1 MKIWD
6 LYAPIY
12 KMAMK
17 SDEKTYRFMYDRIP
31 KVIDG
36 LYVLEIATG
45 PGLLAK
51 NVAYAA
57 SKMIATDFSEGMI
70 KQAQKGDR
78 PANLSFEVADATNLP
93 FEDNTFDAVII
104 ANALHIIPNPEKALS
119 EIDRVIKP
127 DGILIAPN
135 FIHRH
140 TGIRS
145 RIWSCILKIAGI
157 RFEHQW
163 SENEYIDFLHS
174 NNWEPV
180 FTKRLDARIT
190 MLYTECIFKGNK
202 STNRF

>member
-51 NVAYAA
+51 NVAHAA

-119 EIDRVIKP
+119 EIDRVVKP
-127 DGILIAPN
+127 DGILLAPK

-140 TGIRS
+140 TGIKS

-157 RFEHQW
+157 KFEHQW
-163 SENEYIDFLHS
+163 SEKEYIEFLQR

-180 FTKRLDARIT
+180 FAKRLDARIT
-190 MLYTECIFKGNK
+190 ML
-202 STNRF
+202 

>member
-12 KMAMK
+12 KTAMK
-17 SDEKTYRFMYDRIP
+17 SDEKIYRLMYDRIP

-51 NVAYAA
+51 NVAHAT
-57 SKMIATDFSEGMI
+57 SKMIATDYSDGMI
-70 KQAQKGDR
+70 AQAKKGDC
-78 PANLSFEVADATNLP
+78 PENLTFEVADATNLP
-93 FEDNTFDAVII
+93 FDDNTFDAVII

-127 DGILIAPN
+127 KGILIAPN

-140 TGIRS
+140 TDIRS
-145 RIWSCILKIAGI
+145 RIWSIMLKIAGI

-163 SENEYIDFLHS
+163 SEKEYIDFLRH

-180 FTKRLDARIT
+180 FTKRLDTRIT
-190 MLYTECIFKGNK
+190 MLYTECVKKKVKGE
-202 STNRF
+202 